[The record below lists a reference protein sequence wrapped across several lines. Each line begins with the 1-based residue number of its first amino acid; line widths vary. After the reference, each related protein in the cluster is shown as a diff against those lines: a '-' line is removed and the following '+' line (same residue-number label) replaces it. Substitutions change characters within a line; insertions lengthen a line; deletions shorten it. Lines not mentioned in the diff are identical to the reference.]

1 MQKDNKDSA
10 LVDQYISQF
19 TPEIQE
25 RLLKVRELIKVI
37 GFQFKT
43 HLKYLFFYRDTNVSI
58 TTVKPRTGVTSANQG
73 QESG

>member
-1 MQKDNKDSA
+1 MTKHRGSSGNIF
-10 LVDQYISQF
+10 LVVLPLNAVGVF
-19 TPEIQE
+19 TFY
-25 RLLKVRELIKVI
+25 ELIKVI